1 MTVMTQIQPQK
12 SFILLHFPHRNKNI
26 GLQRKTLALVM
37 KTAWLKKVNLRI
49 H

>member
-26 GLQRKTLALVM
+26 GLQGKTLALVM
-37 KTAWLKKVNLRI
+37 KTAWLKDVNLCI